1 MDKMDNI
8 FFVGLAIGMISRIIM
23 LNLDQKQYPTQ
34 PNILLTQLIL
44 AFVSSSLGALLVPA
58 LLSRSYTSITFLSLA
73 AEQFR
78 QVRENRR
85 DTLQNLEDVQLV
97 QRGEAFIEEI
107 ARTYEIRNYMCILT
121 SFLTVGLYYVIVSEF
136 KINSNITLVI
146 SGVLGIALA
155 LVLKKLLTRQT
166 IGEIA
171 DVIPVEISF
180 VDEFIMQVGDLKG
193 ITNMGSKSDRERYLT
208 RGLGI
213 EIIPKDKNY
222 INAGILLNLGQRQAI
237 IYNIYSRI
245 GIFKQEDEPAF
256 SPLPRRNPKKE
267 SLVIA
272 YIPIEKDIDKLI
284 EAVKSCPVLSSA
296 RGKNLSLKNHKIGEK
311 GSA

>member
-1 MDKMDNI
+1 MDRMDSI
-8 FFVGLAIGMISRIIM
+8 FFAGLIIGILSRLIM
-23 LNLDQKQYPTQ
+23 LNLDKKQYPTQ
-34 PNILLTQLIL
+34 PNVLLTQIVL
-44 AFVSSSLGALLVPA
+44 AFVSSALGALLVPA
-58 LLSRSYTSITFLSLA
+58 LIERSYTSITFLSLA

-85 DTLQNLEDVQLV
+85 DTLQNLEDAQLV
-97 QRGEAFIEEI
+97 QRGESFIEEI

-121 SFLTVGLYYVIVSEF
+121 SFLTVGLYYVIVAEF
-136 KINSNITLVI
+136 KISQNISLVI
-146 SGVLGIALA
+146 SSICGVLLA
-155 LVLKKLLTRQT
+155 LLLRKMLTRQT

-171 DVIPVEISF
+171 DVVPVDIKF
-180 VDEFIMQVGDLKG
+180 VDEFIMQVGELKG
-193 ITNMGSKSDRERYLT
+193 ITNMGSKSDRERYLS

-222 INAGILLNLGQRQAI
+222 SNAGIILDPGQRQAI
-237 IYNIYSRI
+237 LYNIYSRI
-245 GIFKQEDEPAF
+245 GLYKENDEPAF

-272 YIPIEKDIDKLI
+272 YIPMEKDIDKLI
-284 EAVKSCPVLSSA
+284 EAVKSCPVLSSSK
-296 RGKNLSLKNHKIGEK
+296 GKNLSLKNHQIGKK

>member
-1 MDKMDNI
+1 MNKMDSI
-8 FFVGLAIGMISRIIM
+8 FFAGLIIGILSRLIM
-23 LNLDQKQYPTQ
+23 LNLDKKQYPTQ
-34 PNILLTQLIL
+34 PNVLLTQIVL
-44 AFVSSSLGALLVPA
+44 AFVASALGALLVPA
-58 LLSRSYTSITFLSLA
+58 LIERSYTSITFLSLA

-97 QRGEAFIEEI
+97 QRGESFIEEI

-121 SFLTVGLYYVIVSEF
+121 SFLTVGLYYVIVSEL
-136 KINSNITLVI
+136 KINQNISLII
-146 SGVLGIALA
+146 SSICGILLA
-155 LVLKKLLTRQT
+155 LLLRKVLTRQT

-171 DVIPVEISF
+171 DVVAVEIKF
-180 VDEFIMQVGDLKG
+180 IDEFIMQVGELKG
-193 ITNMGSKSDRERYLT
+193 ITNMGSKSDRERYLS

-222 INAGILLNLGQRQAI
+222 SNAGIILDPGQRQAI
-237 IYNIYSRI
+237 LYNIYSRI
-245 GIFKQEDEPAF
+245 GLYRESNEPAF

-272 YIPIEKDIDKLI
+272 YIPMEKDIDKLI
-284 EAVKSCPVLSSA
+284 EAVKSCPVLSSSK
-296 RGKNLSLKNHKIGEK
+296 GKNMSLKNYQIGKK